1 MNATKAT
8 KNVLTQ
14 SGLEALHDVESH
26 EGDATI
32 NPIAAPEITNAATNH
47 PFRATRPRS

>member
-1 MNATKAT
+1 MNATNAT

-14 SGLEALHDVESH
+14 FDLEALQDVESH
-26 EGDATI
+26 EGEARI